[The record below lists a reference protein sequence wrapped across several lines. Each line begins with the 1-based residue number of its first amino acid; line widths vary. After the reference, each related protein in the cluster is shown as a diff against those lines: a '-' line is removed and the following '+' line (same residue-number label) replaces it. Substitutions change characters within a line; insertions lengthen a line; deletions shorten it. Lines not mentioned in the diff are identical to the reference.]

1 MLGQAFFSHC
11 AVRTAQTWEGPRLS
25 RQQDYREQ
33 KMRIATHVASACA
46 AILLA
51 MPAAAVT
58 VEAKVSPE
66 FQKKLAEDI
75 GVRETRVLTDALTNK
90 VRSIFVSRGI
100 NAERV
105 VVTIEDAKP
114 NRPTF
119 EQVSSKPGLDGM
131 RSISL
136 GGARITGVAYD
147 AAGREI
153 GTLDYDWYES
163 DLSNTVGST
172 TWTDARTAFDRFSR
186 RFADKLS

>member
-1 MLGQAFFSHC
+1 
-11 AVRTAQTWEGPRLS
+11 
-25 RQQDYREQ
+25 
-33 KMRIATHVASACA
+33 MRIATLAASAFA

-51 MPAAAVT
+51 APAAALT

-66 FQKKLAEDI
+66 FQKKLDDDI
-75 GVRETRVLTDALTNK
+75 GARETRVLTEALTNK
-90 VRSIFVSRGI
+90 VSNIFNSRGI
-100 NAERV
+100 NAARV

-119 EQVSSKPGLDGM
+119 EQVSSKPGLDAM

-136 GGARITGVAYD
+136 GGARVTGVAYD
-147 AAGREI
+147 AAGKEI

>member
-1 MLGQAFFSHC
+1 
-11 AVRTAQTWEGPRLS
+11 
-25 RQQDYREQ
+25 
-33 KMRIATHVASACA
+33 MRIATLAASAFA

-51 MPAAAVT
+51 MPAAALT
-58 VEAKVSPE
+58 VEAKISPE
-66 FQKKLAEDI
+66 FQKKLDKDI
-75 GVRETRVLTDALTNK
+75 GVREASTLTDALSRK
-90 VRSIFVSRGI
+90 ISSIFTSRDI

-119 EQVSSKPGLDGM
+119 EQVSSKPGLDAM

-136 GGARITGVAYD
+136 GGARVTGVAFD
-147 AAGREI
+147 AAGKEI

-163 DLSNTVGST
+163 DLANTIGST

>member
-1 MLGQAFFSHC
+1 
-11 AVRTAQTWEGPRLS
+11 
-25 RQQDYREQ
+25 
-33 KMRIATHVASACA
+33 MRIATLAASAFA

-51 MPAAAVT
+51 APAAALT

-66 FQKKLAEDI
+66 FQKKLDDDI
-75 GVRETRVLTDALTNK
+75 GARETRVLTEALTNK
-90 VRSIFVSRGI
+90 VSNILNSRGI
-100 NAERV
+100 NAARV

-119 EQVSSKPGLDGM
+119 EQVSSKPGLDAM

-136 GGARITGVAYD
+136 GGARVTGVAYD
-147 AAGREI
+147 AAGKEI

>member
-1 MLGQAFFSHC
+1 
-11 AVRTAQTWEGPRLS
+11 
-25 RQQDYREQ
+25 
-33 KMRIATHVASACA
+33 MRIATLAASAIA
-46 AILLA
+46 AILMA
-51 MPAAAVT
+51 MPAAALT
-58 VEAKVSPE
+58 VEAKISTE
-66 FQKKLAEDI
+66 FQKKLDDDI
-75 GVRETRVLTDALTNK
+75 GQREARTLTESLTNK
-90 VRSIFVSRGI
+90 VSNIFTSRGV
-100 NAERV
+100 NADRV

-119 EQVSSKPGLDGM
+119 EQVSSKPGLDAM

-136 GGARITGVAYD
+136 GGARITGIAYD

-153 GTLDYDWYES
+153 GTLDYDWYEN

>member
-1 MLGQAFFSHC
+1 
-11 AVRTAQTWEGPRLS
+11 
-25 RQQDYREQ
+25 
-33 KMRIATHVASACA
+33 MRIATLAASAFA

-58 VEAKVSPE
+58 VEARVSPE
-66 FQKKLAEDI
+66 FQRKLDDDI

-100 NAERV
+100 HAERV

-136 GGARITGVAYD
+136 GGARVTGVAYD
-147 AAGREI
+147 AAGKEI
-153 GTLDYDWYES
+153 GTLDYGWYES